1 MLHRYLDAKHVFFL
15 QASSRDA
22 VLEQMVH
29 SLDVPDRELLYQ
41 AILERERIV
50 STGIGLGVAIPHA
63 KLKGY
68 SDFFIGVGLLAG
80 RGVDW
85 NALDGCDVRLVFLI
99 GGPEQQQR
107 EYLNILSHLT
117 MAIKETDR
125 RKKLFKAASTQEVV
139 ALFQGC

>member
-1 MLHRYLDAKHVFFL
+1 VLHRYLKAEHILFL
-15 QASSRDA
+15 QASTRDE
-22 VLEQMVH
+22 VLGQMIQA
-29 SLDVPDRELLYQ
+29 LDVPDRELLHQ

-68 SDFFIGVGLLAG
+68 SDFFIGVGVLAG
-80 RGVDW
+80 RGVEW
-85 NALDGCDVRLVFLI
+85 NALDGCAVRLVFLI
-99 GGPEQQQR
+99 GGPEHQQR
-107 EYLNILSHLT
+107 EYLNILSHVT